1 MEEEA
6 RAAGSRHEEGDE
18 PVSLEEAWS
27 LLMLALILLIGLCLI
42 LTYKLGYKN
51 GQAAKVAH
59 VLESI
64 LEGIEKHDAVEQ
76 RKPKE

>member
-1 MEEEA
+1 
-6 RAAGSRHEEGDE
+6 
-18 PVSLEEAWS
+18 VSLEEAWS